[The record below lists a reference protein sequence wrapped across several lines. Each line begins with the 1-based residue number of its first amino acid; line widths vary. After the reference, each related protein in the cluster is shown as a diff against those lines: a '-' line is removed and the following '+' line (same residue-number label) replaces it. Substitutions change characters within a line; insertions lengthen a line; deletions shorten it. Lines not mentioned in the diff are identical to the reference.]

1 GCWIH
6 RIVCPPTT
14 AHPGR
19 PAEEV
24 RIRGHVPTLQ
34 KLKAQRLAPGQAQA
48 VRVSGSPWSGLGLLG
63 GSGGDG
69 IPPAPACFR
78 CGGLQA
84 RQRQN
89 LRARAGANQDAP
101 FPRSPPNIT
110 TAADPATPPPT
121 SPWVILG
128 SIPRVAE
135 IEGAADVSLALTAPP
150 RVSRLSISPRV
161 FPDRP
166 TPQSFP
172 FVLATDPSGLLLLSA
187 ILDAPLTR
195 VDVDRPDATRRS
207 MYWRDD
213 DPRYFVLDA
222 ATGSALRLPD
232 PASQEPVEHQALL
245 GLLACPGGAGRYV
258 VSELLPLIGSDT
270 VKPYTATLRCY
281 YFDVGEWVQKS
292 VRYPLPPRPLAPL
305 RTLALHGRLW
315 WADYSWG
322 VITAD
327 PFADY
332 PVLSFVP
339 LPRPCVLQSR
349 EAWGVLDQLRYVGIS
364 AGSLRFVDTYR
375 REGAPNKVTVW
386 TLPHPYATEW
396 MLEHEATFADIW
408 ADDTYKATGLPKK
421 IPVLALIHPHNPAV
435 VYFFLEDYLFAVDVP
450 ARKVVECD
458 RYHLVA
464 PPRDYEI
471 ANRFVRAWELPR
483 AVSSGLVNWSSD
495 IGSSEPTK
503 ALPSTKMPGDYHL
516 VGNMRMKFIG

>member
-1 GCWIH
+1 MGFH
-6 RIVCPPTT
+6 L
-14 AHPGR
+14 H
-19 PAEEV
+19 
-24 RIRGHVPTLQ
+24 
-34 KLKAQRLAPGQAQA
+34 RLASAA
-48 VRVSGSPWSGLGLLG
+48 AACRRGSAKTFALA
-63 GSGGDG
+63 
-69 IPPAPACFR
+69 PAPTKTLLFP
-78 CGGLQA
+78 A
-84 RQRQN
+84 RRQ
-89 LRARAGANQDAP
+89 
-101 FPRSPPNIT
+101 SIT